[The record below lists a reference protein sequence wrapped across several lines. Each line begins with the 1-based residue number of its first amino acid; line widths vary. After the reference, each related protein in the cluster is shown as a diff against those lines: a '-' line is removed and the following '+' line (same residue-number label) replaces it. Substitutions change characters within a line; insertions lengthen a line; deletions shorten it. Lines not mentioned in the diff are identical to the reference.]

1 MVGDHFAANIADM
14 VFVRIVVQARISAL
28 AAHAVRPLM
37 IFTRHDH
44 SAAAAPFLLVNVSGP
59 CRPLLRTALMVGG
72 VLFAVGLMTVL
83 AYCLGGAGSR
93 TAGVRTVSVLC
104 GIIILHITIGVDA
117 LMPMMRCIVL
127 PCLIPTVTARLNR
140 LVFFKAAFV
149 AGKYSVALRQAGRRY
164 GHLSI
169 VPNMR
174 VLLVPCITAGAFL
187 PMSVPVMMPY
197 GCGEIVPQSR
207 DCAAADRAGNG
218 IRAGELRGVA
228 GVVALR
234 PYRRRLGILKH
245 RLRIIKPCP
254 AAENI
259 SCFDGVFG
267 RKRRL
272 LSAQNSLRIHR
283 AAAVGVEGQITACA
297 VMDNRS
303 AVCHPSVINAADH
316 IASFQI
322 DPAVKGSAFYGS
334 AVIDHSA
341 VKYAAENEALIR
353 HLGADTDSV
362 RRGKTAGFSDDKLP
376 DKFAAV
382 HKQLTGRHL
391 DIPDGSPCVAVGYG
405 QRARVCIKF
414 RFVRSAHAADG
425 VSVQA
430 DLHPVGHKIIGVGFQ
445 KHIARQIVVSC
456 RSRKRIRHCPRCPHE
471 RRMHRMPLRRIFSAA
486 DAVRVDLTF
495 DHDLA

>member
-1 MVGDHFAANIADM
+1 MARSWNRLYFCCVALGAAICLFARFCAGRRCCYRTVVPSMRAYVILFIATGTLLPVLVIIM
-14 VFVRIVVQARISAL
+14 CPTGSKIMSQSIA
-28 AAHAVRPLM
+28 
-37 IFTRHDH
+37 IF
-44 SAAAAPFLLVNVSGP
+44 
-59 CRPLLRTALMVGG
+59 RTANCACCSL
-72 VLFAVGLMTVL
+72 
-83 AYCLGGAGSR
+83 GAGGR

-104 GIIILHITIGVDA
+104 GIIILHIAVGIQA
-117 LMPMMRCIVL
+117 LMPMMRRIVL
-127 PCLIPTVTARLNR
+127 PRLIPAVTVRLNR
-140 LVFFKAAFV
+140 LVFCRAAFV
-149 AGKYSVALRQAGRRY
+149 TGIYSFALRQAGRRY
-164 GHLSI
+164 GHLAI

-174 VLLVPCITAGAFL
+174 VLVILCITAGAFL
-187 PMSVPVMMPY
+187 PVGIPVMMPY
-197 GCGEIVPQSR
+197 GCGEIVTQSHDR
-207 DCAAADRAGNG
+207 AAADRAGNG
-218 IRAGELRGVA
+218 LRAGELCGVA
-228 GVVALR
+228 GVVAHR
-234 PYRRRLGILKH
+234 PYRRRPGILKH

-259 SCFDGVFG
+259 SCFDGVFS
-267 RKRRL
+267 RKRCL

-341 VKYAAENEALIR
+341 VKYAAENEAFIR
-353 HLGADTDSV
+353 HLGANTDSV

-382 HKQLTGRHL
+382 HKQFAGRHL
-391 DIPDGSPCVAVGYG
+391 DIPDGSPCAAVGYG
-405 QRARVCIKF
+405 QRAAVCIKC
-414 RFVRSAHAADG
+414 RFVRSAHAADD

-456 RSRKRIRHCPRCPHE
+456 RGRERIRLCPRCPHE

-486 DAVRVDLTF
+486 DAVRVNLTF